1 MSGKQDLQDLTGFS
15 GWMFKE
21 WRMLEDDT
29 LTHKIID
36 CAMRVHNKL
45 GSGFQEVVYQRCL
58 SIEFRDISLIFEREK
73 EMEIYYNGEMVG
85 TRRLDFLVEGSVIV
99 EIKAV
104 AELTDVHLVQTKN
117 YLKVFNIEKGLLLNF
132 GAASLEFKR
141 IFK

>member
-1 MSGKQDLQDLTGFS
+1 
-15 GWMFKE
+15 
-21 WRMLEDDT
+21 
-29 LTHKIID
+29 
-36 CAMRVHNKL
+36 MRVHSKL

-104 AELTDVHLVQTKN
+104 AELLDVHLVQTKN